1 MTLPCT
7 PWITEG
13 DLADC
18 HLCSVAGLAAGQ
30 AEQIITT
37 ASQILYL
44 LSGQQFPGQC
54 TDTVRPCNCHCGPVY
69 GDWRGPWPMRS
80 SGQWVN
86 VCGGCGG
93 YCGTS
98 GSAILLPKRPVISVQ
113 SVLIDGDAEA
123 DWRLDSPGY
132 LVRTDGGT
140 WPTCQSIASGS
151 DEDGTWEI
159 AYTYGKVPPEA
170 LRFAATILSSELV
183 KACLGDSGCRIPAG
197 AVSVQRQ
204 GVSFSFDVTPGK
216 TGLYE
221 VDLILETFNPGNR
234 KRKAR
239 VYSPDDAQWSRTT
252 TGS

>member
-1 MTLPCT
+1 MIPCT
-7 PWITEG
+7 PWITEQ
-13 DLADC
+13 DLSDC
-18 HLCSVAGLAAGQ
+18 KLCNVAGLSAGQ

-54 TDTVRPCNCHCGPVY
+54 TDTVRPCNCHACDGLPTPVHFPS
-69 GDWRGPWPMRS
+69 GWR
-80 SGQWVN
+80 N

-93 YCGTS
+93 YCGAS

-113 SVLIDGDAEA
+113 TVLIDGDAEA
-123 DWRLDSPGY
+123 DWRLDSPGW
-132 LVRTDGGT
+132 LVRTDGGH
-140 WPTCQSIASGS
+140 WPTCQDITASS
-151 DEDGTWEI
+151 DTDGTWEVS
-159 AYTYGKVPPEA
+159 YTYGKVPPEA

-183 KACLGDSGCRIPAG
+183 KACLGDGTCRIPAG
-197 AVSVQRQ
+197 AVSVNRQ
-204 GVSFSFDVTPGK
+204 GVTYSFDVTPGK

-221 VDLILETFNPGNR
+221 VDLALESFNPGNR

-239 VYSPDDAQWSRTT
+239 VYSPDDTQWSRTS